1 MTKILITGGFGYL
14 GRYLSY
20 YLNNRGYKIYIVD
33 NLINGFK
40 NKSDKFSF
48 LKENFDSIKV
58 KKLISRENIKI
69 IIHLAAF
76 IDSEESIR
84 KPNLYFEN
92 NVNAFRRFLNNIK
105 DFKLEKFIFASS
117 AAVYGD
123 IQKKTIAENDLTLP
137 KSTYGLTKL
146 IGENLLSDFNF
157 KHQFSR
163 YSLRF
168 FNIVGCDNLSNSGPI
183 NKSYKHVFN
192 KLFYNN
198 IFYLNGIDYDTKD
211 GTCERDFISTK
222 NISNI
227 IELIIKLKKDSKIN
241 HILNCGTGKKT
252 SVKELA
258 YNYKKIIN
266 PKLKIYKASRR
277 RGDPVRVIANNK
289 KLKKKISINFKNS
302 NLNSVIKS
310 YINWKI
316 N

>member
-20 YLNNRGYKIYIVD
+20 YLQGKGYRIFIVD

-40 NKSDKFSF
+40 NKNDKFHF
-48 LKENFDSIKV
+48 LKENFDSLKV
-58 KKLISRENIKI
+58 KKLIFKENIKI

-76 IDSEESIR
+76 IDSEESLR
-84 KPNLYFEN
+84 KPNLYIEN
-92 NVNAFRRFLNNIK
+92 NINAYKRFLNNIK
-105 DFKLEKFIFASS
+105 NLKLEKFIFASS

-123 IQKKTIAENDLTLP
+123 IQKKSISENDLTLP

-146 IGENLLSDFNF
+146 IGEYLLSDFNF
-157 KHQFSR
+157 KHQFSK

-168 FNIVGCDNLSNSGPI
+168 FNIVGCDNFSNSGPI

-198 IFYLNGIDYDTKD
+198 IFYLNGIDYKTKD

-222 NISNI
+222 DISYI
-227 IELIIKLKKDSKIN
+227 IEKLIKLKKDRKIN

-258 YNYKKIIN
+258 DNYKKIIN
-266 PKLKIYKASRR
+266 PKLKIYKTKRR
-277 RGDPVRVIANNK
+277 IGDPVRVIANNK
-289 KLKKKISINFKNS
+289 KLKKKISINFKDS
-302 NLNSVIKS
+302 NLHSVIKS

-316 N
+316 S